1 MTASKELLERLHEA
15 VGEQLLAKIESGEAK
30 ASDFAQAIKFL
41 SDNGIEAIPTDNNAL
56 NELAKATTA
65 KLPFSDPDEPL
76 TYQ

>member
-41 SDNGIEAIPTDNNAL
+41 SDNGIEAIPTDNNPLGAL
-56 NELAKATTA
+56 EGALKDR
-65 KLPFSDPDEPL
+65 LPFTDGSDPVAH
-76 TYQ
+76 

>member
-15 VGEQLLAKIESGEAK
+15 VGEQLLAKILSGEAK

-56 NELAKATTA
+56 GALEGALKDR
-65 KLPFSDPDEPL
+65 LPFTDSSDPVAH
-76 TYQ
+76 